1 MQSRIDTHSRI
12 VAWAKIILPI
22 IALGLLSTLFL
33 LSRSVDPI
41 STIPFSEADIEERT
55 RNQQISS
62 PEVFA
67 VTSRGDLVSLNAEF
81 ARQSTDDSNV
91 TVAQGV
97 ATSIKLVSGS
107 KIKMSAGEA
116 AYDAENNMI
125 ALSNNVYAKTT
136 HGYEFEANA
145 IQVNML
151 ELLVASDGP
160 IKGKGPASTL
170 EAGKMAVEVPIGEKD
185 AHLLFS
191 NGVKLIYTPQK
202 VGD

>member
-55 RNQQISS
+55 RKQQISS

-67 VTSRGDLVSLNAEF
+67 VTSGGDYISLKAEF
-81 ARQSTDDSNV
+81 ARQSEDDS
-91 TVAQGV
+91 TITIAQSV
-97 ATSIKLVSGS
+97 KTSIKLVSGAQ
-107 KIKMSAGEA
+107 IDMTAGEA
-116 AYDAENNMI
+116 AYDAQNNTI
-125 ALSNNVYAKTT
+125 DLAQNVHTTTT
-136 HGYEFEANA
+136 HGYEFEAAA
-145 IQVNML
+145 INVNML
-151 ELLVASDGP
+151 ELSVVSDGA
-160 IKGKGPASTL
+160 IKGRGPATTL
-170 EAGKMAVEVPIGEKD
+170 EAGKMRIEVPAGKKD

-191 NGVKLIYTPQK
+191 NGVKLVYQPQK
-202 VGD
+202 AEE